1 MVDRF
6 LINLNRGEGREEKMA
21 RWKRRKE
28 SLILSVFLALFLVLS
43 ILNYNNHKAM
53 KTLIVSKEQKIERV
67 NRELDELKREGQN
80 VSKADVLALARL
92 EQNRFLWT
100 KKFYS
105 IAEMLPKNVA
115 VTGMEFAN
123 DAFIIRYIS
132 KVRKDEKDF
141 DKISEI
147 MELMKN
153 TQDFYEDFADIKFD
167 QSHRIKVE
175 GQDILSF
182 SVVCKMRKTVTTK
195 KSKADRSRM

>member
-6 LINLNRGEGREEKMA
+6 LINLNRGEGREEKLA
-21 RWKRRKE
+21 RWRRRKE
-28 SLILSVFLALFLVLS
+28 SIILSVFLVIFL
-43 ILNYNNHKAM
+43 ILTIFNYNNHKSM
-53 KTLIVSKEQKIERV
+53 QELISSKDAKIARI

-92 EQNRFLWT
+92 EQTRFLWT

-105 IAEMLPKNVA
+105 MAEMLPKDVA

-123 DAFIIRYIS
+123 DSYIIRYIA
-132 KVRKDEKDF
+132 KVRKEEKDF

-153 TQDFYEDFADIKFD
+153 TQDFYEDFVDIKFD
-167 QSHRIKVE
+167 QSHRINVD
-175 GQDILSF
+175 GQDILAF
-182 SVVCKMRKTVTTK
+182 STVCKLRKTETTK
-195 KSKADRSRM
+195 KSKTNRSRM